1 MPNSNFNTTIKRVTL
16 KFGADATNFVPSDG
30 SEALTVNL
38 AIPVIGN
45 SAAEEMIASC
55 DKGAILIPSGDPRI
69 KLLNFGDQRVAV
81 AVAPIK
87 DGLAAAT
94 ESLYQRLFQLFEGRQ
109 IYRFWSYVPDINQ
122 VEDDHE
128 NYWRFNAGR
137 HTAYRAHYGDDCE
150 AMMPAASAVGCSGDS
165 LVVVAIGGTHPVTHF
180 ENPRQVPSY
189 RYPQAYGPKPP
200 SFARGTVVWTDHQ
213 QTTPHS
219 VILSGTSSIVGHQ
232 TVGQESITDQI
243 EVTIENMRIV
253 IDQMHV
259 ASRSEESAPLPDH
272 AEFKIYLRYPE
283 HADEALAALTKAF
296 AVNPSRVVILE
307 SAICRPDLDV
317 EMEGRW

>member
-1 MPNSNFNTTIKRVTL
+1 MHESNFNTTIKRVTL
-16 KFGADATNFVPSDG
+16 KFGADATCFASDDA
-30 SEALTVNL
+30 SDALTVNL
-38 AIPVIGN
+38 AIPAVCLSGD
-45 SAAEEMIASC
+45 EEIIARC
-55 DKGAILIPSGDPRI
+55 DTGATLAPSGDPRI
-69 KLLNFGDQRVAV
+69 KLLNFADQRVAIAIAPV
-81 AVAPIK
+81 A
-87 DGLAAAT
+87 DSLAAVT
-94 ESLYQRLFQLFEGRQ
+94 ESLYKRLFQLYDGRQ
-109 IYRFWSYVPDINQ
+109 IYRFWNYVPDINQ
-122 VEDDHE
+122 IHDDQE

-150 AMMPAASAVGCSGDS
+150 AMMPAASAVGCAGDS
-165 LVVVAIGGTHPVTHF
+165 LVIVAIGGTQPVTHF

-189 RYPQAYGPKPP
+189 RYPQTYGPKPP

-219 VILSGTSSIVGHQ
+219 VILSGTSSIIGHQ
-232 TVGQESITDQI
+232 TVGQESITEQI
-243 EVTIENMRIV
+243 AVTIENMRIV

-259 ASRSEESAPLPDH
+259 ASGSEESTPLPDH

-283 HADEALAALTKAF
+283 HADEALAALTAAF
-296 AVNPSRVVILE
+296 KINPSHVVILE